1 MLRVPAHYDTLSQY
15 TRTNT
20 TLTSKSYHSRRWGWC
35 ITITAHCST
44 PLNSALLR
52 VWIKLWCSDAECNL
66 RCGLLHLLSFK
77 HLLWVMLRGRW
88 RITWIASSV
97 QRESCFNFRDG
108 IENICLSISCPRRD
122 REFLSSSL
130 MLRDEIEIFFLS
142 ISCFETRSRISFF
155 QSRASRRAWEFF
167 HLISGFETRARNS
180 VISSQFSRRERDF
193 FLAFIFV

>member
-1 MLRVPAHYDTLSQY
+1 MRQNL
-15 TRTNT
+15 TRACQCSESVNDSFEQMYFWGLQMQACWPWLWQSIHLHCQQHKISNCVVGNNFDHDN
-20 TLTSKSYHSRRWGWC
+20 LTM
-35 ITITAHCST
+35 TI
-44 PLNSALLR
+44 
-52 VWIKLWCSDAECNL
+52 
-66 RCGLLHLLSFK
+66 
-77 HLLWVMLRGRW
+77 
-88 RITWIASSV
+88 SV
-97 QRESCFNFRDG
+97 QREPYFNFRDG

-142 ISCFETRSRISFF
+142 ISCFETSTRISFF
-155 QSRASRRAWEFF
+155 QSRASRRAREFF